1 MSFASIIKRI
11 NSLPPLPQSVIK
23 LEKLFASGEP
33 DIKELVEVIEEDPV
47 LTADILAKVNAPIYS
62 FSKRVVSVMQ
72 AVTLFGSAKLRGL
85 VLKSSFER
93 NFEVDLSPYGIS
105 NQEFAD
111 ISAMQSALMFQWYM
125 GVDVARSKFMVPIA
139 FLMETGKVVLAKEIV
154 ESSYSQQFY
163 EVLSQ
168 SESIE
173 EAEEMFADITSAEIN
188 ALLFEH
194 WSFDELFIVLME
206 YLDSDERIANEYRE
220 LVYALRVVR
229 TAVNIREQLTNE
241 SILKAAAMVKSMGHD
256 PVRFVNA
263 AKRIK
268 SKFEI
273 DAVKT

>member
-23 LEKLFASGEP
+23 LERLFASGEP
-33 DIKELVEVIEEDPV
+33 DIKELVEIIEEDPV

-85 VLKSSFER
+85 VLKASFER

-105 NQEFAD
+105 NQKFAD

-125 GVDVARSKFMVPIA
+125 GIDVARSKFMVPIA

-154 ESSYSQQFY
+154 ESSYAQQFY
-163 EVLSQ
+163 EILSQ

-173 EAEEMFADITSAEIN
+173 AAEEMFADITSAEIN

-206 YLDSDERIANEYRE
+206 HLDSDEPIPAEYRD
-220 LVYALRVVR
+220 LVETLRVIR
-229 TAVNIREQLTNE
+229 TAVNVKEQLSDE
-241 SILKAAAMVKSMGHD
+241 SIVKAAMIVKNMGLD
-256 PVRFVNA
+256 PVKFVNA
-263 AKRIK
+263 AKRIRK
-268 SKFEI
+268 KFNVGEI
-273 DAVKT
+273 